1 MSILPTY
8 MSLYAWCPW
17 KREEG
22 IESPGTE
29 VTVVSHH
36 VGYWKFNLAPLKEES
51 VLLTAEPA
59 LQQWSS
65 DLSEFLF

>member
-36 VGYWKFNLAPLKEES
+36 VGY
-51 VLLTAEPA
+51 
-59 LQQWSS
+59 
-65 DLSEFLF
+65 